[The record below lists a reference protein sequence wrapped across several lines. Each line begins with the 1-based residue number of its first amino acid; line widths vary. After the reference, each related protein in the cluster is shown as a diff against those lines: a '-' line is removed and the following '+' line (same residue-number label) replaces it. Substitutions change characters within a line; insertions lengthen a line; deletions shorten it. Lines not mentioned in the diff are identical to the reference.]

1 MQPILFARSPVSGCL
16 PAIVLWHNGR
26 RCLLS
31 KALVLAPVQL
41 CRHFTE
47 QVRMTTQSITLHL
60 SDPVYRYLQQ
70 VAAITKRPLEQLVR
84 QSVEGNLPPSVENA
98 PQELQDELLAMQSLS
113 PTQLISIAGS
123 QLPQSQQERYL
134 LLLEQNSTGGIS
146 TEDSAEMEA
155 LRLAADRLMVR
166 KGYALAVLRWRGH
179 SIPPLAEL
187 PVG

>member
-1 MQPILFARSPVSGCL
+1 
-16 PAIVLWHNGR
+16 
-26 RCLLS
+26 
-31 KALVLAPVQL
+31 
-41 CRHFTE
+41 
-47 QVRMTTQSITLHL
+47 MTTQSITLHL

-70 VAAITKRPLEQLVR
+70 VATITKRPLEQLVR
-84 QSVEGNLPPSVENA
+84 LSVEGNLPPSVENA

-113 PTQLISIAGS
+113 PTQLTSIANS
-123 QLPQSQQERYL
+123 QLPQSQRERYL
-134 LLLEQNSTGGIS
+134 SLLEQNSAGGIS

>member
-1 MQPILFARSPVSGCL
+1 
-16 PAIVLWHNGR
+16 
-26 RCLLS
+26 
-31 KALVLAPVQL
+31 
-41 CRHFTE
+41 
-47 QVRMTTQSITLHL
+47 MTTQSITLHL

-70 VAAITKRPLEQLVR
+70 VAAITKRPLEQVVR

-113 PTQLISIAGS
+113 PTQLTSIANS

-134 LLLEQNSTGGIS
+134 SLLEQNSAGGIS

>member
-1 MQPILFARSPVSGCL
+1 
-16 PAIVLWHNGR
+16 
-26 RCLLS
+26 
-31 KALVLAPVQL
+31 
-41 CRHFTE
+41 
-47 QVRMTTQSITLHL
+47 MTTQSITLHL

-70 VAAITKRPLEQLVR
+70 VSTITKRPLEQLVR
-84 QSVEGNLPPSVENA
+84 LSVEGNLPPSVENA

-113 PTQLISIAGS
+113 PTQLTSIANS

-134 LLLEQNSTGGIS
+134 SLLEQNSAGGIS

>member
-1 MQPILFARSPVSGCL
+1 
-16 PAIVLWHNGR
+16 
-26 RCLLS
+26 
-31 KALVLAPVQL
+31 
-41 CRHFTE
+41 
-47 QVRMTTQSITLHL
+47 MTTQSITLHL

-70 VAAITKRPLEQLVR
+70 VVTITKRPLEQLVR
-84 QSVEGNLPPSVENA
+84 LSVEGNLPPSVENA
-98 PQELQDELLAMQSLS
+98 PQELQDELLAMQSLP
-113 PTQLISIAGS
+113 PTQLTSIANS

-134 LLLEQNSTGGIS
+134 SLLEQNSAGGIS

>member
-1 MQPILFARSPVSGCL
+1 
-16 PAIVLWHNGR
+16 
-26 RCLLS
+26 
-31 KALVLAPVQL
+31 
-41 CRHFTE
+41 
-47 QVRMTTQSITLHL
+47 MTTQSITLHL

-70 VAAITKRPLEQLVR
+70 VATITKRPLEQLVR
-84 QSVEGNLPPSVENA
+84 LSVEGNLPPSVENA

-113 PTQLISIAGS
+113 PTQLTSIANS
-123 QLPQSQQERYL
+123 QLPQSQRERYL
-134 LLLEQNSTGGIS
+134 SLLEQNSAGGIS

-179 SIPPLAEL
+179 SIPPLAVL

>member
-1 MQPILFARSPVSGCL
+1 
-16 PAIVLWHNGR
+16 
-26 RCLLS
+26 
-31 KALVLAPVQL
+31 
-41 CRHFTE
+41 
-47 QVRMTTQSITLHL
+47 MTTQSITLHL

-70 VAAITKRPLEQLVR
+70 VATITKRPLEQLVR
-84 QSVEGNLPPSVENA
+84 LSVEGNLPPSVENA

-113 PTQLISIAGS
+113 PTQLTSIANS

-134 LLLEQNSTGGIS
+134 SLLEQNSAGGIS

>member
-1 MQPILFARSPVSGCL
+1 
-16 PAIVLWHNGR
+16 
-26 RCLLS
+26 
-31 KALVLAPVQL
+31 
-41 CRHFTE
+41 
-47 QVRMTTQSITLHL
+47 MTTQSITLHL

-70 VAAITKRPLEQLVR
+70 VSTITKRPLEQLVR
-84 QSVEGNLPPSVENA
+84 LSVEGNLPPSVENA

-113 PTQLISIAGS
+113 PTQLTSIANS
-123 QLPQSQQERYL
+123 QLPQSQRERYL
-134 LLLEQNSTGGIS
+134 SLLEQNSAGGIS

>member
-1 MQPILFARSPVSGCL
+1 
-16 PAIVLWHNGR
+16 
-26 RCLLS
+26 
-31 KALVLAPVQL
+31 
-41 CRHFTE
+41 
-47 QVRMTTQSITLHL
+47 MTTQSITLHL